1 MKQLKTILYA
11 TDFSDSS
18 AVGAETALYLARLGG
33 GRIHILH
40 VISEFAAIQRTMI
53 PPSAF
58 EALEKEV
65 EVQSIVQ
72 MKAFCHKH
80 FGEQVPT
87 ETHTT
92 IGIPFKEI
100 LAKAAEIRADL
111 IIIGTHGSTG
121 IEHVIVGSTAERL
134 LRRATKIPVLAV
146 PCQ

>member
-18 AVGAETALYLARLGG
+18 AAATETALYLARLGG
-33 GRIHILH
+33 ARLHVLH
-40 VISEFAAIQRTMI
+40 VIGELTAMQRTMI

-58 EALEKEV
+58 EALEKEI
-65 EVQSIVQ
+65 EVQAVVQ
-72 MKAFCHKH
+72 IEQFCKKH
-80 FGEQVPT
+80 FGDLVAT

-100 LAKAAEIRADL
+100 LAKASELKADL

-146 PCQ
+146 PSK

>member
-33 GRIHILH
+33 ARLHVLH
-40 VISEFAAIQRTMI
+40 VISEFAAMQRTMI
-53 PPSAF
+53 PPSVF
-58 EALEKEV
+58 ETLEREI
-65 EVQSIVQ
+65 EVQAVVQ
-72 MKAFCHKH
+72 MKAFCHQH
-80 FGEQVPT
+80 FGDQVDT

-100 LAKAAEIRADL
+100 LAKAAQVKADL

-134 LRRATKIPVLAV
+134 LRRTTRIPVMAV